1 MERRAAAL
9 ALGRLMETAYPEGAI
24 PLDPTEAEGLRLPHI
39 STREQLNKWEQENI
53 LEAELKFFSRKRR
66 DLLSEGF
73 MLRLHKQMFGNV
85 WKWAG
90 KYRTSEKNIGLPSWE
105 VAVAVRGLC
114 EDAKLW
120 IGSAS
125 GGADAADAA
134 DKLAAR
140 FHHRLV
146 YIHPFANGNGRH
158 ARTMADLLLV
168 HILGRNRFTWGR
180 IDLAQ
185 ADAARGA
192 YLEALR
198 AADLGDCSKLFAFVR
213 S

>member
-1 MERRAAAL
+1 M
-9 ALGRLMETAYPEGAI
+9 METLYPEGAT

-53 LEAELKFFSRKRR
+53 LEAELKFFSRKQR
-66 DLLSEGF
+66 DILSEAF
-73 MLRLHKQMFGNV
+73 ILILHKRMFGNV

-90 KYRTSEKNIGLPSWE
+90 KYRTSEKNIGAPPWE

-120 IGSAS
+120 IGSVKDTV
-125 GGADAADAA
+125 DAAVASDEI
-134 DKLAAR
+134 AAR

-146 YIHPFANGNGRH
+146 SIHPFANGNGRH
-158 ARTMADLLLV
+158 ARMMADLLLV
-168 HILGRNRFTWGR
+168 HGLGRGRFSWGSH
-180 IDLAQ
+180 DLAQ
-185 ADAARGA
+185 TGVVRQA

-198 AADLGDCSKLFAFVR
+198 AADRRDHSKLFAFVR

>member
-1 MERRAAAL
+1 MEREPTAL
-9 ALGRLMETAYPEGAI
+9 ALGRLMETAYPEGAT

-53 LEAELKFFSRKRR
+53 LQAELKFFSRKQR
-66 DLLSEGF
+66 DILSEGF
-73 MLRLHKQMFGNV
+73 MLRLHKQMFGDV

-90 KYRTSEKNIGLPSWE
+90 QYRTSEKNIGVPPWE
-105 VAVAVRGLC
+105 VAVAIRGLC
-114 EDAKLW
+114 EDTKLW

-125 GGADAADAA
+125 DPAGAEDEI
-134 DKLAAR
+134 AAR

-146 YIHPFANGNGRH
+146 SIHPFANGNGRH

-168 HILGRNRFTWGR
+168 HALGRKRFTWGR
-180 IDLAQ
+180 LDLAQ
-185 ADAARGA
+185 AGSAREA

-198 AADLGDCSKLFAFVR
+198 AADRRDYSKLFAFVR

>member
-1 MERRAAAL
+1 L
-9 ALGRLMETAYPEGAI
+9 ALGRLMETTYPEGAT
-24 PLDPTEAEGLRLPHI
+24 PLDPAEAEGLRLPHI

-53 LEAELKFFSRKRR
+53 LEAESKLFPRKQR
-66 DLLSEGF
+66 DVLSEKF
-73 MLRLHKQMFGNV
+73 ILRLHKHMFGNV

-90 KYRTSEKNIGLPSWE
+90 KYRTSEKNIGVQSRE
-105 VAVAVRGLC
+105 VAVGVRGLC
-114 EDAKLW
+114 EAAKSW

-125 GGADAADAA
+125 EAVAAAEAADAA

-146 YIHPFANGNGRH
+146 SIHPFANGNGRH

-168 HILGRNRFTWGR
+168 QVLGRERFTWGR

-185 ADAARGA
+185 AGAARKA

-198 AADLGDCSKLFAFVR
+198 AADRRDYSKLFAFVR